1 MGMPVIPSFWEA
13 EARDNK
19 LEVSLDYTVIPYFQK
34 SQKKSTYCF
43 HKNEPE
49 QGMGTQLKLQT
60 VLEKLGRLELS
71 LYYIIRPA

>member
-34 SQKKSTYCF
+34 SQKK
-43 HKNEPE
+43 
-49 QGMGTQLKLQT
+49 
-60 VLEKLGRLELS
+60 EKE
-71 LYYIIRPA
+71 